1 MTARGVPVLLRC
13 RKALDGRERAQQLCS
28 ALRRLLKKQANLFRV
43 RASFSSARGWMS
55 AFVMEIYMPK
65 KLILAA
71 AALVMA
77 TVTVPAEAQRYA
89 RWETVGSLRVNN
101 RFERD
106 EVRVRGNDRHR
117 AIRLCNTNSRK
128 DIRLVDVD
136 VMYANGREEDIPNQD
151 SIRAGRCTPAY
162 DLLGNSRNIRA
173 VKLAYAKMGVRG
185 RDPILT
191 VQAR

>member
-1 MTARGVPVLLRC
+1 
-13 RKALDGRERAQQLCS
+13 
-28 ALRRLLKKQANLFRV
+28 
-43 RASFSSARGWMS
+43 
-55 AFVMEIYMPK
+55 MEILMSK

-71 AALVMA
+71 AALA
-77 TVTVPAEAQRYA
+77 TVGITVPAEAQRYA
-89 RWETVGSLRVNN
+89 RWENVGSLRVNN

-106 EVRVRGNDRHR
+106 EIRVRGNDRHR

-136 VMYANGREEDIPNQD
+136 VVYANGREEDVPNQD
-151 SIRAGRCTPAY
+151 SIRAGRCTRSY
-162 DLLGNSRNIRA
+162 DLLGNSRNIRTI
-173 VKLAYAKMGVRG
+173 KLAYAKMGVRG